1 LERLT
6 YNNDNDDYNDDNDK
20 DYASQTES
28 EGGPSAYPESAD
40 GKVFAGEKNIERNN
54 GKDFDIKDVLLRQR
68 DCYST
73 S

>member
-1 LERLT
+1 MEHLT
-6 YNNDNDDYNDDNDK
+6 DNNDNDDDNDDNDK
-20 DYASQTES
+20 DYAFQIES
-28 EGGPSAYPESAD
+28 EGCPSANPESVD
-40 GKVFAGEKNIERNN
+40 EKVFAGEKNIERNN